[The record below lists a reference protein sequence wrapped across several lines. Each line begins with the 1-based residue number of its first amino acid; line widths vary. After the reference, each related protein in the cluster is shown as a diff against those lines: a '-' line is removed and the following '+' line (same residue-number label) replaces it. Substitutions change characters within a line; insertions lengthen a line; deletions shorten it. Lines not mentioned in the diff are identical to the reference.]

1 MINRLR
7 LTAIAIVLTGLVL
20 GCTVASDSAT
30 RETLPDLSNQ
40 PTVEQ
45 SGDVV
50 KQDVAQRVVALTS
63 LSADIIEHLDRSK
76 LVGIPGSRLLREEPR
91 FQDVTQVSSGQ
102 NPPSLEKIVALKP
115 DLVIGAEGFHDRTLK
130 KLSELGITTISS
142 KLESWQAVEDLTN
155 NIAKAIG
162 ADATPLLQ
170 KYQTFLPENVGISPT
185 TLVLVSRQPI
195 LAPNKNSWAGD
206 LLVKF
211 GINNLGAEFQG
222 NSAISGY
229 VTLSPEKI
237 LEANPEVILLVD
249 TGDDILE
256 QFKSEPFWSQLK
268 ATETNQIYVFDY
280 YGLVNPGSLAKIAE
294 ACDRLK
300 QLLLEVK

>member
-1 MINRLR
+1 MINRLG
-7 LTAIAIVLTGLVL
+7 LSAIAIVLSCFVL
-20 GCTVASDSAT
+20 GCTVGSNSGT
-30 RETLPDLSNQ
+30 RETLPEISNQ
-40 PTVEQ
+40 PAIEQ
-45 SGDVV
+45 PENVV
-50 KQDVAQRVVALTS
+50 QPEVAQRVVALTS
-63 LSADIIEHLDRSK
+63 LSADIIEHLDKSK
-76 LVGIPGSRLLREEPR
+76 LVGIPGSRLLREDPR

-102 NPPSLEKIVALKP
+102 NTPSLEKIVALKP

-142 KLESWQAVEDLTN
+142 KLESWQSVEELTN
-155 NIAKAIG
+155 KIAQAIG
-162 ADATPLLQ
+162 VDSTPLLQ
-170 KYQTFLPENVGISPT
+170 QYQTFLPGEVSTSPT

-211 GINNLGAEFQG
+211 GINNLGAELQG

-229 VTLSPEKI
+229 VTLSAEKI
-237 LEANPEVILLVD
+237 LETNPEVILLVD

-268 ATETNQIYVFDY
+268 ATQNNQVYVFDY

-294 ACDRLK
+294 TCDRLK
-300 QLLLEVK
+300 QLF